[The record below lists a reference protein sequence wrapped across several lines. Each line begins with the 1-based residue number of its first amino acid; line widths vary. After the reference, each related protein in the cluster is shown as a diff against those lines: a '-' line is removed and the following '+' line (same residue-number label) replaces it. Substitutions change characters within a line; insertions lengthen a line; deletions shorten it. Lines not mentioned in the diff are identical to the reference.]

1 VLAGNFDA
9 DVIAMGRNDADH
21 GSLLIN
27 AGSGS
32 FRYQQM
38 DGLSVRGVSKKI
50 REITVSGR
58 RYLLIA
64 RNSETLLAIS
74 Y

>member
-9 DVIAMGRNDADH
+9 DVIAMGRDDADH

-27 AGSGS
+27 TGAGS

-38 DGLSVRGVSKKI
+38 DGVSIRGVSKKI
-50 REITVSGR
+50 REITVSDK
-58 RYLLIA
+58 RYMLIA
-64 RNSETLLAIS
+64 RNNETLLAIS